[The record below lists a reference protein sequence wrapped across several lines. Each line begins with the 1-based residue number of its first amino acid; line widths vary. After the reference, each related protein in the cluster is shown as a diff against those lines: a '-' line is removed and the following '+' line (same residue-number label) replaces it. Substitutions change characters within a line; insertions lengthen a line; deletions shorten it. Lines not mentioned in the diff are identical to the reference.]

1 MKLIIKS
8 IIVCGVIVIGIYLTY
23 NKKEVTPLLLENIE
37 ALASGE
43 SGGETSCMGYGTV
56 DCPIMTIKVYRVAIH
71 YSLPHE

>member
-8 IIVCGVIVIGIYLTY
+8 IIVCGAIVIGIYLTY
-23 NKKEVTPLLLENIE
+23 NKKEVAPLLLENIE

-43 SGGETSCMGYGTV
+43 SEQGTFCIGNGTV
-56 DCPIMTIKVYRVAIH
+56 DCPISSMKVWRVSIH